1 MICQKIRPCFEYEEN
16 KLIKEKKGGKNMYEK
31 QICEYLRN
39 LGLQLQNQ
47 QALIINLKSAISNMR
62 INGSTNTV
70 TRTVIVGVKDITT
83 AQLYDAYRKGLNME
97 QLVQL
102 ADGKYTA
109 EQIYK
114 KLQKIGGDN
123 L

>member
-1 MICQKIRPCFEYEEN
+1 MYEE
-16 KLIKEKKGGKNMYEK
+16 
-31 QICEYLRN
+31 QICKYIRN

-47 QALIINLKSAISNMR
+47 QALIINLKNAVSNMR
-62 INGSTNTV
+62 INGSTNTI
-70 TRTVIVGVKDITT
+70 TRTVIVGVKDISS
-83 AQLYDAYRKGLNME
+83 AQLYDAYKKGLNMD

>member
-1 MICQKIRPCFEYEEN
+1 
-16 KLIKEKKGGKNMYEK
+16 MYEK
-31 QICEYLRN
+31 QICDYLRN

-62 INGSTNTV
+62 IDGSTNTI

-114 KLQKIGGDN
+114 KLQKIGGES